1 MNIFHRYTLTQGF
14 PHMKNFLTVF
24 ALVMMTA
31 TCGWAQEKETDLK
44 RSKEANFMEAKL
56 RHSQKLLAALAT
68 EDYDQMIAQAQNLK
82 LMSLE
87 STWNI
92 LQTEDYIQHSADFR
106 RRADSLTKAAKQKNL
121 DAAALA
127 YVQLTLNCIE
137 CHKHVR
143 DVGNVAKPEIKTK
156 K

>member
-1 MNIFHRYTLTQGF
+1 
-14 PHMKNFLTVF
+14 MKNMIVGM
-24 ALVMMTA
+24 ALVLVAGTWGFA
-31 TCGWAQEKETDLK
+31 DEKETDPK
-44 RSKEANFMEAKL
+44 RDKEANFMDAKL
-56 RHSQKLLAALAT
+56 RFSQKLLSALAT
-68 EDYDQMIAQAQNLK
+68 EDYDQMVAQAQNLK

-92 LQTEDYIQHSADFR
+92 LQTQDYIQHSADFR
-106 RRADSLTKAAKQKNL
+106 RRADNLTKAAKQKNL

-143 DVGNVAKPEIKTK
+143 DVNAAAPVVKPEIKSK